1 MITPA
6 PTAPSS
12 GVPKRKPLPTV
23 VFAPAPLTDSSSD
36 LEKST
41 TEPGIIFAPA
51 AQPPAAALYQT
62 RQWPGQSQWNA
73 LQSKWSFYS
82 TKKKRIILGALA
94 AILVLLALII
104 GLAVGLTQRHGKG

>member
-1 MITPA
+1 
-6 PTAPSS
+6 
-12 GVPKRKPLPTV
+12 VPKRKPLPTV
-23 VFAPAPLTDSSSD
+23 VVTPAPLTDSSSD

-41 TEPGIIFAPA
+41 TEPGIIFAPP
-51 AQPPAAALYQT
+51 AQPPAAAALYQP

-73 LQSKWSFYS
+73 LQSKWRFYS

>member
-1 MITPA
+1 
-6 PTAPSS
+6 
-12 GVPKRKPLPTV
+12 V
-23 VFAPAPLTDSSSD
+23 PLTDSSSD

-41 TEPGIIFAPA
+41 AEPGIIFAPA
-51 AQPPAAALYQT
+51 AQPTAAAAAAGLHQP

-73 LQSKWSFYS
+73 LQTKWSIYS
-82 TKKKRIILGALA
+82 TNKKRIILGALA